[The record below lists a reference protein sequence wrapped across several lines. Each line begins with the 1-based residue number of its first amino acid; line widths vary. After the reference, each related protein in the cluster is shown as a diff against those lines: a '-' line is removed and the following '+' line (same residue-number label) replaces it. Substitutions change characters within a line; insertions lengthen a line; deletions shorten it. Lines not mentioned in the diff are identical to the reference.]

1 MTKVFACCLLALLLC
16 SCTAVTVI
24 GHISSVYSTT
34 KLLKDLSE
42 SDLQSKDDV
51 PDVWY
56 GKPSIHNPDGDVPNE
71 ERNLSE
77 VQQ

>member
-1 MTKVFACCLLALLLC
+1 MSIISALNTIVE
-16 SCTAVTVI
+16 S
-24 GHISSVYSTT
+24 
-34 KLLKDLSE
+34 KDLSE

-71 ERNLSE
+71 ERDLSE
-77 VQQ
+77 LQQ